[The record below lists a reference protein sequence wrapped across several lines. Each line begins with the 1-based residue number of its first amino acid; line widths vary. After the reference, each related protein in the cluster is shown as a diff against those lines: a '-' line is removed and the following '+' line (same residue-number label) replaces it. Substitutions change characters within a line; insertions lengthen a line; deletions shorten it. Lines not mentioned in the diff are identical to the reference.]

1 MERRNPMNGIEK
13 LTQQISADA
22 QVEIDAILAAAQA
35 DADAVAADYAQQAE
49 KAAAEV
55 IAKGEAAAAQREER
69 LISMAGMEGRKEL
82 LAAKQEMVDKAFD
95 LALDKLCS
103 LPDDEYVALLA
114 KLAASASVT
123 GKEQLI
129 FSQKD
134 RTRVGKAVV
143 TAANELLAKTVAPK
157 LPDEV
162 AETKAG
168 AILSKVVTGASALL
182 AGTGMLTLSEQT
194 RPIRGGFILSDGDV
208 EVNCAF
214 ETLMRLQRSE
224 MAGDVAKALFD

>member
-1 MERRNPMNGIEK
+1 MNGIEK

-22 QVEIDAILAAAQA
+22 QAEIDALLADAQA
-35 DADAVAADYAQQAE
+35 KADAITADYAQRAE
-49 KAAAEV
+49 KAAADV
-55 IAKGEAAAAQREER
+55 LSKGEDAAAQREER
-69 LISMAGMEGRKEL
+69 LLSMAAMEGRKEL
-82 LAAKQEMVDKAFD
+82 LAAKQEMVGKAFD
-95 LALDKLCS
+95 LALEKLCS
-103 LPDDEYVALLA
+103 LPDEEYVALLA
-114 KLAASASVT
+114 RLAVSASTT
-123 GKEQLI
+123 GREQLI

-143 TAANELLAKTVAPK
+143 TAANEILAKAVAPK

-162 AETKAG
+162 TDTKAG
-168 AILSKVVTGASALL
+168 SILDKVVTGASALL

-214 ETLMRLQRSE
+214 ETLVRLQRVEIS
-224 MAGDVAKALFD
+224 GDVADVLFA

>member
-1 MERRNPMNGIEK
+1 MNMNGIEK

-22 QVEIDAILAAAQA
+22 QAEIDAILAEAREKA
-35 DADAVAADYAQQAE
+35 DAITADYAQRAQ
-49 KAAAEV
+49 KAAADV
-55 IAKGEAAAAQREER
+55 LTKGEAAAAQREER
-69 LISMAGMEGRKEL
+69 LLSMAAMEGRKEL
-82 LAAKQEMVDKAFD
+82 LAAKQEMVGKAFD
-95 LALDKLCS
+95 LALKKLCT
-103 LPDDEYVALLA
+103 LPDEEYVALLA
-114 KLAASASVT
+114 KLAVAASTT
-123 GKEQLI
+123 GREQLI

-143 TAANELLAKTVAPK
+143 TAANEILAKAVAPK

-162 AETKAG
+162 TETKAG
-168 AILSKVVTGASALL
+168 SLLDKVVTGASALL

-214 ETLMRLQRSE
+214 ETLVRLQRGAIS
-224 MAGDVAKALFD
+224 GDVADVLFT